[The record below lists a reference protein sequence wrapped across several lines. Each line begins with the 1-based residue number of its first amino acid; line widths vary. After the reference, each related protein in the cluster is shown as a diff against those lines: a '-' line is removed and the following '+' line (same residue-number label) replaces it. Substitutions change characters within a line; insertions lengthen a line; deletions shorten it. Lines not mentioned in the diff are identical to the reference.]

1 MNKKIFSLFILL
13 LVCGSVDATRIDF
26 FYPNN
31 NTTTEIW
38 YANGGYD
45 YHKTYNNTVDEIDL
59 RVVIVKDHKEYIN
72 VLDNPSAVMTPLTHW
87 FFIFFIIIL
96 AGSLLVIL
104 KKVITR

>member
-26 FYPNN
+26 YYPNN

-45 YHKTYNNTVDEIDL
+45 YHKTYNNTVDKIDL
-59 RVVIVKDHKEYIN
+59 RVVIIKDHKEYIN
-72 VLDNPSAVMTPLTHW
+72 VLDNPSQVMTPLTHW